1 MGGTGVVSQAVEDA
15 LAAHTAGKVSR
26 LAGADRY
33 STGAA
38 ISKNAFDSGAPV
50 AYVATGANFPDALAG
65 GAAGAF
71 QDGPVLLV
79 SGASIPKA
87 TAAELTRLK
96 PRQIIALGGTAVVPK
111 TLQDAL
117 GGYLPKTP

>member
-1 MGGTGVVSQAVEDA
+1 M
-15 LAAHTAGKVSR
+15 SR

-33 STGAA
+33 STGGA
-38 ISKNAFDSGAPV
+38 ISEDAFKPGVPV
-50 AYVATGANFPDALAG
+50 AYIATGADFPDALAG

-71 QDGPVLLV
+71 KDGPVLLV

-87 TAAELTRLK
+87 TSAELTRLK
-96 PRQIIALGGTAVVPK
+96 PKQIIVLGGTAVVPK

-117 GGYLPKTP
+117 GAYLPKTP